1 MVVQMDVQ
9 IGVDTQEG
17 EVAGSLVGTSV
28 GVSAEKGVKQLLK
41 QGLLRVWRLP
51 DQLHPVQH
59 WYLQVVLP
67 TSSLQDPQGGGS
79 WTLTGVDSSV
89 LKGGPG
95 WHEPRAQRQAQAGG
109 VFFLLKRKPLVLL
122 FSGLGR
128 GGWACVCQSLSLSF
142 SICLPERGQEG
153 GDCVVS
159 MGLLGSPLSVD
170 PFV

>member
-109 VFFLLKRKPLVLL
+109 VFFSFEKEAFGLALLWPGAW
-122 FSGLGR
+122 GLGM
-128 GGWACVCQSLSLSF
+128 CVSVSQPLFLHLSA
-142 SICLPERGQEG
+142 
-153 GDCVVS
+153 
-159 MGLLGSPLSVD
+159 
-170 PFV
+170 